1 MGMQAGQ
8 SAEDDEG
15 DLVVDG
21 DDTVIYGPPQ
31 YSENDVRAAAEGA
44 LNRR

>member
-1 MGMQAGQ
+1 MQAGQ
-8 SAEDDEG
+8 SAEDEEG

-31 YSENDVRAAAEGA
+31 YSENDVRAAMEGTHES
-44 LNRR
+44 R